1 MRTYDNNR
9 NPILPPDIH
18 IPDGEPH
25 VMSDGKLYVYG
36 S

>member
-9 NPILPPDIH
+9 NPILPQDINSS
-18 IPDGEPH
+18 DRERH
-25 VMSDGKLYVYG
+25 VMSDWKLYVYG